1 MYSSIVTFKGNRK
14 KLKQFFIEVDN
25 KKTKTL
31 TDFDRYLNILF
42 EKLIQLFFYSINNV
56 SCTN

>member
-56 SCTN
+56 SCTK